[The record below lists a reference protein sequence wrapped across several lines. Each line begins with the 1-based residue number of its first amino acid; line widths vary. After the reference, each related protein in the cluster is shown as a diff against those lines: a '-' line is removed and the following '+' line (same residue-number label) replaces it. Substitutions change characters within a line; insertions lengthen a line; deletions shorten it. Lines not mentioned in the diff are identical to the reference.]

1 MILLLKKE
9 RFPVE
14 DTIKKYSSEEAL
26 EIIKNFV
33 KDEYD
38 ESMEMFKKHVE
49 SKFDDYDSNAPYV
62 MEEDVYANRLIGQAT
77 SLYRVL
83 TKIRLITGDWDD

>member
-1 MILLLKKE
+1 M
-9 RFPVE
+9 E

-33 KDEYD
+33 KEEYD

-49 SKFDDYDSNAPYV
+49 SKFDNYDSNAPYV
-62 MEEDVYANRLIGQAT
+62 MEEDVYANRLIGQTTA
-77 SLYRVL
+77 LYRVL
-83 TKIRLITGDWDD
+83 TKIRLTTGDWDD

>member
-1 MILLLKKE
+1 M
-9 RFPVE
+9 E

-33 KDEYD
+33 KEEYD

>member
-1 MILLLKKE
+1 MNDE
-9 RFPVE
+9 
-14 DTIKKYSSEEAL
+14 IKGYDPEEAL
-26 EIIKNFV
+26 KIIRNFV
-33 KDEYD
+33 KEEY
-38 ESMEMFKKHVE
+38 EKGMERFKRHVE
-49 SKFDDYDSNAPYV
+49 PKLDDSSAPYV

>member
-1 MILLLKKE
+1 M
-9 RFPVE
+9 E
-14 DTIKKYSSEEAL
+14 DTIKKYSAEEAL

-33 KDEYD
+33 KEEYD
-38 ESMEMFKKHVE
+38 VSMEMFKKHVE
-49 SKFDDYDSNAPYV
+49 SIFEDYDSNAPYV
-62 MEEDVYANRLIGQAT
+62 MAEDVYANRLIGQAT

>member
-1 MILLLKKE
+1 MNGE
-9 RFPVE
+9 
-14 DTIKKYSSEEAL
+14 IKGYNPEEAL
-26 EIIKNFV
+26 KIIKNFV
-33 KDEYD
+33 KEEY
-38 ESMEMFKKHVE
+38 EKGMERFKRHIEPKL
-49 SKFDDYDSNAPYV
+49 DDSNAPYV